1 MHGRKT
7 SITLKTMNGENHKV
21 LHGIGVPQSLNESEE
36 KVWVQSR
43 STYAQEDLPVNN
55 REIATAEKLN
65 KWKYLNKFIL
75 VMSVDDNQE
84 VSLLIGAICVRAL
97 EPREVI
103 SSQNG
108 GPLKTLLKTMHLRH
122 Y

>member
-1 MHGRKT
+1 
-7 SITLKTMNGENHKV
+7 MNGENHKV
-21 LHGIGVPQSLNESEE
+21 LDGIEVAQSLNESEE

-43 STYAQEDLPVNN
+43 STYTQEDLPVNN

-75 VMSVDDNQE
+75 VMSVDDNQK

-108 GPLKTLLKTMHLRH
+108 GSLKTLLKTMRLRH

>member
-7 SITLKTMNGENHKV
+7 SITVKTMNGENHKV
-21 LHGIGVPQSLNESEE
+21 LDGIEVAQSLNESEE

-43 STYAQEDLPVNN
+43 STYTQEDLPVNN

-75 VMSVDDNQE
+75 VMSVDDNQK
-84 VSLLIGAICVRAL
+84 VSLLIGAIYVRAL

-108 GPLKTLLKTMHLRH
+108 GSLKTLLKTMRLRH